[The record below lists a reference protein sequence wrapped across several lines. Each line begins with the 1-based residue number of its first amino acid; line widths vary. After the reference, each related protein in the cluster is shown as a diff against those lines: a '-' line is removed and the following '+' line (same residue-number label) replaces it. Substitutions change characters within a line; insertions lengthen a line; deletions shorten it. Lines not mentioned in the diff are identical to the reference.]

1 MASLKS
7 ALIKGSLVGAV
18 GAVSSVLLLGGL
30 ESAPVFGTYLPK
42 AFIHGVA
49 LAGSSVAATY
59 AVPAIVPWVSA
70 GSGQLKQFEKV
81 VIEPLVL
88 GAVFLGVESVLA
100 PGAEVQGQGGTF
112 KEIAVGTGSAIAA
125 SYIANGMGWVPNVLG

>member
-59 AVPAIVPWVSA
+59 AVPALVPWVSA

-88 GAVFLGVESVLA
+88 GAVFLGVESVVA
-100 PGAEVQGQGGTF
+100 SGAEVQGTGGTL

-125 SYIANGMGWVPNVLG
+125 SYIAEGMGWIPTVLG